1 MRPSSKAPRA
11 SPPILLAT
19 TNKRKGSSS
28 TSSNPQISFWSRT
41 ASRKSECA
49 VRGRISIIG
58 SLGLLPQRFH
68 FLDGRAGK
76 LGALFQVAEA
86 LAKFRSGLAQRLLGI
101 HLEESRQIDEHE
113 QQIADFAFDLR

>member
-1 MRPSSKAPRA
+1 MRPSSKAPSA

-19 TNKRKGSSS
+19 TNNRKGSSS

-76 LGALFQVAEA
+76 LGVLLHVTETFAE
-86 LAKFRSGLAQRLLGI
+86 FGVGFAQGLLGI
-101 HLEESRQIDEHE
+101 H
-113 QQIADFAFDLR
+113 